1 MYFLCVYVFAC
12 IAWNGQLVDSPAA
25 VSVGKNKRFGGANQR
40 RGIAV
45 IDPGRVRGYGGIATN
60 KQWSKPHQ
68 SELRDRGCEEWLCW
82 TGTLTLHQRP
92 LVYSARA
99 ILNGHC
105 DGDLQPWYRLCGTTY
120 LNFQREFL
128 HTYSRCECLS
138 HFGDFRC
145 DIEYFIVYIGVWCC
159 VP

>member
-60 KQWSKPHQ
+60 KQ
-68 SELRDRGCEEWLCW
+68 
-82 TGTLTLHQRP
+82 
-92 LVYSARA
+92 
-99 ILNGHC
+99 
-105 DGDLQPWYRLCGTTY
+105 
-120 LNFQREFL
+120 
-128 HTYSRCECLS
+128 
-138 HFGDFRC
+138 
-145 DIEYFIVYIGVWCC
+145 
-159 VP
+159 